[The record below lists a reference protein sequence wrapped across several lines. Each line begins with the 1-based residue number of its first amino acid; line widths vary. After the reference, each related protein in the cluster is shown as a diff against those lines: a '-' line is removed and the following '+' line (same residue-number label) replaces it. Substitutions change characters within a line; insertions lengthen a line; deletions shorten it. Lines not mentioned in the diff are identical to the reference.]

1 MGGGVLVVLGVNG
14 GPKWSRVL
22 DSGLEEAY
30 LASQVG
36 RTPVA
41 EGLFFRC
48 PEGISAVA
56 SLFAVSHLSCFR
68 IAQNQCECQE
78 WCVIALPCPACQE

>member
-1 MGGGVLVVLGVNG
+1 MIFGSFFAKDR
-14 GPKWSRVL
+14 PRVL
-22 DSGLEEAY
+22 DSGLEGAY

-48 PEGISAVA
+48 PEGISPIA
-56 SLFAVSHLSCFR
+56 SMFAVSHPSCFR
-68 IAQNQCECQE
+68 IAQNQCVRPDVCD
-78 WCVIALPCPACQE
+78 IALPCPACQE